1 MDLNIHFQG
10 LCSTLGVSFFF
21 PRYLLWFYKSQ
32 MVSTVSPWLVDIH
45 HPARSHPA
53 ISDWVGKCMQIA
65 VLKES
70 GLSGILIYESMAQE
84 DCLHWKMSAKQIDMM

>member
-1 MDLNIHFQG
+1 
-10 LCSTLGVSFFF
+10 
-21 PRYLLWFYKSQ
+21 
-32 MVSTVSPWLVDIH
+32 MVSTVSPWLVDIR

-84 DCLHWKMSAKQIDMM
+84 DCLHWKMNAKQIDMM